1 MPTKEQIL
9 KAADDLDA
17 AGHAPTLAAVRKA
30 VGGGS
35 FTTIQQAMTEWKAR
49 KAHATK
55 PAIQAPAPAEIAER
69 LAAVGADLWAAALSL
84 ADGRLAAEREALEQ
98 VRTEAEAASKE
109 AADLADALSAEL
121 DQARAAWAA
130 EREDLA
136 KAEAEARRECEAVR
150 ASLEK
155 EREKTAEAIQ
165 AAAKMAGRLEAVEA
179 QNAAL
184 LGKLAAPAPVPEKKT
199 APKT

>member
-17 AGHAPTLAAVRKA
+17 AGQAPTLAAVRKA

-35 FTTIQQAMTEWKAR
+35 FTTIQQVMTDWKAR
-49 KAHATK
+49 KANAAK
-55 PAIQAPAPAEIAER
+55 PPIQAPAPAEIAER
-69 LAAVGADLWAAALSL
+69 LAAVGAELWAAALSL
-84 ADGRLAAEREALEQ
+84 ADGRLASEREALEQ

-109 AADLADALSAEL
+109 AADLADALSVEL
-121 DQARAAWAA
+121 DHAKAAW
-130 EREDLA
+130 A

-150 ASLEK
+150 AALEK

-184 LGKLAAPAPVPEKKT
+184 LEKLAAPAKHP
-199 APKT
+199 

>member
-9 KAADDLDA
+9 QAADDLDA

-35 FTTIQQAMTEWKAR
+35 FTTIQQVMTDWKAR
-49 KAHATK
+49 KANAAK
-55 PAIQAPAPAEIAER
+55 PPIQAPAPAEIAER

-98 VRTEAEAASKE
+98 VRTEAEAA
-109 AADLADALSAEL
+109 DLADALSVEL
-121 DQARAAWAA
+121 DHAKAAWAK
-130 EREDLA
+130 EREDFA

-150 ASLEK
+150 AALEK

-184 LGKLAAPAPVPEKKT
+184 LEKLAAHAKHP
-199 APKT
+199 